1 MSTLPLRHVVV
12 FDVGYVKGGGVFR
25 PGSADGL
32 EGRLFILIRLI
43 LRSQTVQCIPVDLVR
58 WLRLDEVGL

>member
-32 EGRLFILIRLI
+32 EGHADY
-43 LRSQTVQCIPVDLVR
+43 SSSYD
-58 WLRLDEVGL
+58 